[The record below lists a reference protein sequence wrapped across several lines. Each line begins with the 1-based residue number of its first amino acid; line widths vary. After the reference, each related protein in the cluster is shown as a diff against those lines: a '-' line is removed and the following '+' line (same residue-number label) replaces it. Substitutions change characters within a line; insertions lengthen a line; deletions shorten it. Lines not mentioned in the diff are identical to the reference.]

1 MADGEIPTAI
11 HPADE
16 KNDTHEVSQASPP
29 TAFHRVSHALLF
41 EEVATESAR
50 CDVCNEL
57 VEPVDSEGYA
67 VGGSGL
73 YVWTRGDE
81 VRYEEPPLCG
91 RCGTAIGVM
100 ALAQWD
106 LEEDEG

>member
-1 MADGEIPTAI
+1 MAQGDHHTA
-11 HPADE
+11 
-16 KNDTHEVSQASPP
+16 S
-29 TAFHRVSHALLF
+29 HRLLF
-41 EEVATESAR
+41 EEVATEGTR
-50 CDVCNEL
+50 CDVCG
-57 VEPVDSEGYA
+57 EPVPTDDEGYA
-67 VGGSGL
+67 IGGSGL
-73 YVWTRGDE
+73 YLWTRGEE

>member
-1 MADGEIPTAI
+1 MADG
-11 HPADE
+11 
-16 KNDTHEVSQASPP
+16 Q
-29 TAFHRVSHALLF
+29 FHKASHALLF
-41 EEVATESAR
+41 EEVKAERSQ
-50 CDVCNEL
+50 CDVCAEL
-57 VEPVDSEGYA
+57 VESDAEGYA

>member
-1 MADGEIPTAI
+1 MGHGDHHAAD
-11 HPADE
+11 
-16 KNDTHEVSQASPP
+16 
-29 TAFHRVSHALLF
+29 HRLLF
-41 EEVATESAR
+41 EEVATESTR
-50 CDVCNEL
+50 CDVCG
-57 VEPVDSEGYA
+57 EPAPTDLRADSEGYA

-73 YVWTRGDE
+73 YLWTRGDE

>member
-1 MADGEIPTAI
+1 MADGELQTA
-11 HPADE
+11 
-16 KNDTHEVSQASPP
+16 THAI
-29 TAFHRVSHALLF
+29 LF
-41 EEVATESAR
+41 EEVAAESTR
-50 CDVCNEL
+50 CDVCDRQ
-57 VEPVDSEGYA
+57 VEQVEGDPDGYA

-73 YVWTRGDE
+73 YVWTRGEE

>member
-1 MADGEIPTAI
+1 MSRGALRKADHT
-11 HPADE
+11 
-16 KNDTHEVSQASPP
+16 
-29 TAFHRVSHALLF
+29 LLF
-41 EEVATESAR
+41 EEAAAERTR
-50 CDVCNEL
+50 CDVCG
-57 VEPVDSEGYA
+57 EPVEADDEGYA

-73 YVWTRGDE
+73 YIWTRGEE
-81 VRYEEPPLCG
+81 VRYDEPPLCG

>member
-1 MADGEIPTAI
+1 MADGEIPTATRPQKL
-11 HPADE
+11 HSA
-16 KNDTHEVSQASPP
+16 THTV
-29 TAFHRVSHALLF
+29 LF
-41 EEVATESAR
+41 EEVAGESTR
-50 CDVCNEL
+50 CDVCNQILSGAEDTD
-57 VEPVDSEGYA
+57 PDGYA

-73 YVWTRGDE
+73 YLWTRGDE